1 MKKPVTTRLIDKKGR
16 LMLGTALAGRM
27 VIVDDSDPDQIVISP
42 AVAIPE
48 REAWLYKN
56 QEALGRV
63 REGLEQARGG
73 DFSEAPPDL
82 DGDAALAD

>member
-1 MKKPVTTRLIDKKGR
+1 MTTKLIDNKGR

-27 VIVDDSDPDQIVISP
+27 VIVDASDPERIVISP

-56 QEALGRV
+56 KEALSRV
-63 REGLEQARGG
+63 RKGLEQARNGH
-73 DFSEAPPDL
+73 FSKSPPNL
-82 DGDAALAD
+82 DEDAALADQLD